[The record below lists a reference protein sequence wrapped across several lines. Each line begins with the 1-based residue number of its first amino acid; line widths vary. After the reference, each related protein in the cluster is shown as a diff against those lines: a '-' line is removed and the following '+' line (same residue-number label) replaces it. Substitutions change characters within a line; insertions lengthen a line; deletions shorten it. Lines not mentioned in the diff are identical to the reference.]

1 MKRWLVR
8 LLWAWLGWMLLALA
22 VLSGAWADPVREEG
36 TPFPTLTGTPVGALI
51 KVVGGGELQ
60 INVRAGPGVSFP
72 LVGILVVGEEVPA
85 LGRSPGGNW
94 VKIVYPGSP
103 QGEGWVYAPYI
114 RLVQGELPVLEIP
127 PTPVPDTPTPD
138 PTLAAQFQL
147 APPPTRLPTFTPAPT
162 LSQIVFPPE
171 EVPLEERFP
180 VGLVVVTLFAVG
192 VLGLLASYL
201 RGR

>member
-1 MKRWLVR
+1 MKHRWLR
-8 LLWAWLGWMLLALA
+8 GLWAALLIMAGTFLALHHVA
-22 VLSGAWADPVREEG
+22 AQPLAEDTPV
-36 TPFPTLTGTPVGALI
+36 PTLTGTPVGALV

-60 INVRAGPGVSFP
+60 INVRAGPGVNYP

-85 LGRSPGGNW
+85 LGRSPGGDW
-94 VKIVYPGSP
+94 VKVVYPGSP
-103 QGEGWVYAPYI
+103 QGTGWVFAPYVRI
-114 RLVQGELPVLEIP
+114 TQGELPILEIP

-162 LSQIVFPPE
+162 LGSITFPPASA
-171 EVPLEERFP
+171 PLEERFP
-180 VGLVVVTLFAVG
+180 MGLVVFTLFAVG
-192 VLGLLASYL
+192 LLGLVASYL